1 VIVGASFG
9 SAGFISAGFGAAG
22 FGSAGLDSTG
32 LISAGFISTGFG
44 SAGFGSAGFASAR
57 ITMAGAGTGAGAGA
71 GIGAGSAMRAAGA
84 STGFDGVGGLAFCA
98 GAAAGWRPRPER
110 SRFNGVSSTAVGSS
124 EPFAEAFGSRR
135 LPNLKPMYSPTFCPG
150 NGCSHD
156 SRKPLPG
163 LAFNHITGW

>member
-9 SAGFISAGFGAAG
+9 SAGFIAAGFGSAG

-57 ITMAGAGTGAGAGA
+57 ITAAGVGA

-84 STGFDGVGGLAFCA
+84 STGFDGAGGLAFCA
-98 GAAAGWRPRPER
+98 GAAAGCRPRPER
-110 SRFNGVSSTAVGSS
+110 NRFNGVSSTAVGSS